1 MLEIIVEPIEGW
13 DSRKEEF
20 LTIPGGKLVLE
31 HSLVSLSKWES
42 KWHKPFLREGKK
54 TPEEILD
61 YIKCMTVSKQGTDD
75 IYNHLSNKNIDD
87 INNYIEDP
95 MTATTFTSL
104 SSQHQARQGEFITS
118 ELIYYWMIALN
129 IPFECE
135 KWHLERLLTL
145 IRICNDKN
153 APPKKMS
160 KEEIMERNRALN
172 AQRRA
177 KLHTKG

>member
-1 MLEIIVEPIEGW
+1 
-13 DSRKEEF
+13 
-20 LTIPGGKLVLE
+20 
-31 HSLVSLSKWES
+31 
-42 KWHKPFLREGKK
+42 
-54 TPEEILD
+54 
-61 YIKCMTVSKQGTDD
+61 
-75 IYNHLSNKNIDD
+75 
-87 INNYIEDP
+87 
-95 MTATTFTSL
+95 
-104 SSQHQARQGEFITS
+104 
-118 ELIYYWMIALN
+118 MIALN

-172 AQRRA
+172 AQRKA